1 MSERIAVAVT
11 GVAVVSALGPD
22 LDSTW
27 DAVLRGERAVRYER
41 PWLEERFREIGL
53 SAYIPL
59 SESNLAGAMHGFDFR
74 AADAR
79 IAEAIKAKDVDRFY
93 GGAAQRFIVAAVQAG
108 TMADVFRDNLVIEGD
123 QFRNAVVVGTGGGG
137 SLEMPGFS
145 LKMVTGDKR
154 LPPTALSKNQP
165 ENPMIMSAKLLQTK
179 SNNESRHKACASGY
193 AALARG
199 AELIET
205 DQADLVVAGGAEG
218 FNVQMLAEFE
228 STSAASLAVNPD
240 HACLPFR
247 TLRKSDKWDQGGTT
261 VSEGA
266 GVVILERLDRARAR
280 GAKILA
286 IVAGHSQ
293 TSDAGDM
300 TMLSGEGTE
309 RALRDSM
316 RMANLTRDVDLIYLA
331 HGTGAGR
338 KGVDREKRTGD
349 DVEGRVITEK
359 IFTGRKRDYDPHQIA
374 RKFIAI
380 KRFMGHALGGANG
393 IEFGFGLK
401 MLQEDL
407 LPPSHLDIPMRYLQD
422 LIPTNSEP
430 EKTKADGFIGNGAGF
445 GGSNASIVVLKPEVA
460 EYLLNIKVA

>member
-1 MSERIAVAVT
+1 MSERIPVAVT
-11 GVAVVSALGPD
+11 GVAVVSALGPELD
-22 LDSTW
+22 LTW
-27 DAVLRGERAVRYER
+27 NAALRGERAVRYER
-41 PWLEERFREIGL
+41 SWLEDKFAESGL

-59 SESNLAGAMHGFDFR
+59 FKSNLAGVMHDFDFR
-74 AADAR
+74 AADER
-79 IAEAIKAKDVDRFY
+79 IAEAVKVKDVERFY
-93 GGAAQRFIVAAVQAG
+93 SEAARLFIAASVQAG
-108 TMADVFRDNLVIEGD
+108 TMADVFEDNLIIGGD
-123 QFRNAVVVGTGGGG
+123 QFRNAVVVGTAGGGA
-137 SLEMPGFS
+137 LEMPGFAVQ
-145 LKMVTGDKR
+145 MVPGNKR
-154 LPPTALSKNQP
+154 LPPTALPKNQP
-165 ENPMIMSAKLLQTK
+165 ENPMVMAAKHFQTK
-179 SNNESRHKACASGY
+179 ANNESRHKACASGY
-193 AALARG
+193 AAIARG
-199 AELIET
+199 AELIEAN
-205 DQADLVVAGGAEG
+205 QADLVIAGGAEG

-228 STSAASLAVNPD
+228 STSAASLAENPD

-266 GVVILERLDRARAR
+266 GVVVLERLDRARAR

-316 RMANLTRDVDLIYLA
+316 RMANLTRDVDLMYLA

-338 KGVDREKRTGD
+338 KGVDREKRAGD

-380 KRFMGHALGGANG
+380 KRLMGHALGGANG

-401 MLQEDL
+401 MLQEGL
-407 LPPSHLDIPMRYLQD
+407 LPPSHLDMPIRYLRG
-422 LIPTNSEP
+422 LILTNSEP

-460 EYLLNIKVA
+460 EYLLGIKVV